1 MRRSNWTIF
10 RVVSGVTA
18 LVAMSVPMKPLRADT
33 TINSGTTTVSTGTN
47 FDGDLYVATTGTA
60 TLNLIAGGYATNTNG
75 YLGQN
80 AGGVGTANVS
90 SGTWASSGN
99 LYVGNFGT
107 GTLNVN
113 GGNVTNAIGYI
124 SYNNGNVGT
133 ATVSSGTWAN
143 SGGLVVGDSGF
154 GTLNV
159 TGGYVSNRDGTVGN
173 SSDGVGIANVSS
185 GTWANS
191 RNLTVGYLG
200 TGTLNVN
207 GGYVSNAN
215 GSLGLNVG
223 RVGTAT
229 VSSGTWANS
238 GSLTVGNSGTGTL
251 NVNGGYVSNTAGTLG
266 SSAGSVG
273 TATVSSG
280 TWANSGNLT
289 VGLSGTGTLSIS
301 GTGLVSVGGTLTRG
315 AAGTISLNSGGTL
328 QIGVGST
335 GGVLLGGTGSFVNNG
350 TLVFNR
356 SDASTYSGVISGT
369 GTVTKQGGG
378 TLTLAGA
385 NSYLGGTTISDGV
398 LALGSANAVGTSGK
412 ISFGGGTLQY
422 SVSNTTDYS
431 SRFSTT
437 ASQAYEIDTNGQNVT
452 FASPLTS
459 SGGTLTKSGTG
470 TLTLSGNN
478 SYTGGSTISAGV
490 LQVGAGGATG
500 SIAGSVVNNATL
512 AFNRSDAST
521 YSGVISGAGTLT
533 KTGAGTLTLAGDNYY
548 TGGTTINDGVLALG
562 SANAVGTSG
571 TISFGGGTLQYS
583 ASNTTDYSSRF
594 STAASQAY
602 EVDTNGQSVTLASPL
617 TSSGG
622 SLTKSG
628 AGTLTLSGNNSYTG
642 GTTISGGVLQV
653 GAGGTTGSIAG
664 DVVNNSSLVFNR
676 SDASTFSGSTSG
688 TGALSKSG
696 AGTLTLSGNNSYTGG
711 TTISGG
717 VLQVG
722 AGGTT
727 GSIVGNVVNNATL
740 AFNRSDAST
749 HSGFISGTGNIQNA
763 GTGTTTL
770 TGQTSFTNGL
780 GATAGR
786 LIAGSTASVNG
797 FSTTGSLAAA
807 SGATLELKSKGLAY
821 VNGLSTLTGG
831 TIRAAN
837 GISLGAGANVVG
849 TGVISGFVSAAYG
862 SRAEADGGKLTV
874 GDASSYVGFAS
885 AGLLYTNANEVE
897 LLDRNESVL
906 GSLTQLGDGSA
917 VGTLRAANGM
927 LLEQGKN
934 LVGRGTVYGNFI
946 NQGHVYGDG
955 STTGQKI
962 IFAAGST
969 VSGIGSF
976 ENVVFDGTYSPGNS
990 PAITNLSNG
999 EFSSASS
1006 LLIELGGTQPGT
1018 QYDRVVD
1025 SSSLALL
1032 GGTLNVA
1039 LYNGFVPSYGN
1050 SFEILQYGQ
1059 HSGDFGAVNY
1069 PALSGGLSW
1078 ERTTSA
1084 TAMTITVV
1092 PEPISYVPSAIAT
1105 AGLASL
1111 MRWRKRRTRESTG

>member
-653 GAGGTTGSIAG
+653 GAGGTTGSI
-664 DVVNNSSLVFNR
+664 
-676 SDASTFSGSTSG
+676 
-688 TGALSKSG
+688 
-696 AGTLTLSGNNSYTGG
+696 
-711 TTISGG
+711 
-717 VLQVG
+717 
-722 AGGTT
+722 
-727 GSIVGNVVNNATL
+727 VGNVVNNATL

>member
-1 MRRSNWTIF
+1 M
-10 RVVSGVTA
+10 
-18 LVAMSVPMKPLRADT
+18 
-33 TINSGTTTVSTGTN
+33 
-47 FDGDLYVATTGTA
+47 
-60 TLNLIAGGYATNTNG
+60 
-75 YLGQN
+75 
-80 AGGVGTANVS
+80 
-90 SGTWASSGN
+90 
-99 LYVGNFGT
+99 
-107 GTLNVN
+107 
-113 GGNVTNAIGYI
+113 
-124 SYNNGNVGT
+124 
-133 ATVSSGTWAN
+133 
-143 SGGLVVGDSGF
+143 
-154 GTLNV
+154 
-159 TGGYVSNRDGTVGN
+159 
-173 SSDGVGIANVSS
+173 
-185 GTWANS
+185 
-191 RNLTVGYLG
+191 
-200 TGTLNVN
+200 
-207 GGYVSNAN
+207 
-215 GSLGLNVG
+215 
-223 RVGTAT
+223 
-229 VSSGTWANS
+229 
-238 GSLTVGNSGTGTL
+238 
-251 NVNGGYVSNTAGTLG
+251 
-266 SSAGSVG
+266 
-273 TATVSSG
+273 
-280 TWANSGNLT
+280 
-289 VGLSGTGTLSIS
+289 
-301 GTGLVSVGGTLTRG
+301 
-315 AAGTISLNSGGTL
+315 
-328 QIGVGST
+328 
-335 GGVLLGGTGSFVNNG
+335 
-350 TLVFNR
+350 
-356 SDASTYSGVISGT
+356 
-369 GTVTKQGGG
+369 
-378 TLTLAGA
+378 
-385 NSYLGGTTISDGV
+385 
-398 LALGSANAVGTSGK
+398 
-412 ISFGGGTLQY
+412 
-422 SVSNTTDYS
+422 
-431 SRFSTT
+431 
-437 ASQAYEIDTNGQNVT
+437 
-452 FASPLTS
+452 
-459 SGGTLTKSGTG
+459 
-470 TLTLSGNN
+470 
-478 SYTGGSTISAGV
+478 
-490 LQVGAGGATG
+490 
-500 SIAGSVVNNATL
+500 
-512 AFNRSDAST
+512 
-521 YSGVISGAGTLT
+521 
-533 KTGAGTLTLAGDNYY
+533 
-548 TGGTTINDGVLALG
+548 LALG

-653 GAGGTTGSIAG
+653 GAGGTTGSI
-664 DVVNNSSLVFNR
+664 
-676 SDASTFSGSTSG
+676 
-688 TGALSKSG
+688 
-696 AGTLTLSGNNSYTGG
+696 
-711 TTISGG
+711 
-717 VLQVG
+717 
-722 AGGTT
+722 
-727 GSIVGNVVNNATL
+727 VGNVVNNATL

-770 TGQTSFTNGL
+770 TGQTFFTNGL

-897 LLDRNESVL
+897 LLDRNLAVL

-917 VGTLRAANGM
+917 GGTLRAANGM

-934 LVGRGTVYGNFI
+934 LVGRGTVYGNFV
-946 NQGHVYGDG
+946 NQGDVYGDG
-955 STTGQKI
+955 STAGQKI
-962 IFAAGST
+962 VFAAGST

-999 EFSSASS
+999 EFSAASS

-1018 QYDRVVD
+1018 QYDRVID
-1025 SSSLALL
+1025 SGSLALL
-1032 GGTLNVA
+1032 GCTLNVA

-1059 HSGDFGAVNY
+1059 LSGDFGTANY

-1078 ERTTSA
+1078 ERITSA

-1092 PEPISYVPSAIAT
+1092 PEPSSYAISAIAT

-1111 MRWRKRRTRESTG
+1111 MRWRKRRTRASTA